1 MHFIGK
7 CNNQPDL
14 TYPCA
19 NWYTVFCYIYYIIR
33 KSIGSI
39 HCQSGGKMNN
49 KVTIQDIAD
58 ALGISR
64 NTVSKAINNSS
75 GLAEATRERIL
86 QKAVEMGYKSFSYAG
101 AFSNVFSS
109 SAEKNKEP
117 EYMGEIALLSGTFLT
132 QSHFASLMLDKM
144 QQELSQLGYTL
155 NTHRV
160 SPLNLE
166 TKTLPLTL
174 RLENV
179 KAILCIEMF
188 DLDYDNMLCG
198 LGKPILFVDGPSK
211 HNGKALW
218 ADQIYMDNTTE
229 ITRLVFNLL
238 DKGYSRIGFVGDYTH
253 CQSFYER
260 YSAYYQALINAGQTP
275 DPKYIIR
282 NLASEDILKAIRE
295 MDRLPDVFLCAND
308 FVALDLLAAL
318 KCIGKKVPD
327 DVRVCGFDDSAE
339 SRMITPPL
347 TTIHIHSQ
355 VTAFSAVQLLISRIN
370 EPSLDYRILHTQTDL
385 IYRESCPEE

>member
-1 MHFIGK
+1 
-7 CNNQPDL
+7 
-14 TYPCA
+14 
-19 NWYTVFCYIYYIIR
+19 
-33 KSIGSI
+33 
-39 HCQSGGKMNN
+39 MNN